1 MKKLPIEFYK
11 RKNVV
16 QIAQE
21 LLGKIIVTNIDGIKT
36 SGRIVETEAYAG
48 ITDKASHAYAGK
60 RTSRNEH
67 MYGEAAITY
76 VYICYGIH
84 QMFNIITNDEKIPDA
99 ILIRSVEPLEGI
111 EDMLIRTGKKIPD
124 NTITKG
130 PGNVGKALGIFKIHS
145 GINLT
150 GETIFLASDDY
161 IMEDAMI
168 GTSARIGVQ
177 YAGQD
182 ALLPYR
188 LFIKGNKFVSGK
200 SK

>member
-16 QIAQE
+16 HIAQE

-48 ITDKASHAYAGK
+48 ITDKASHAFAGK
-60 RTSRNEH
+60 RTSLNEH
-67 MYGEAAITY
+67 MYGEAAIAY

-84 QMFNIITNDEKIPDA
+84 QMFNIITNDEEIPDA
-99 ILIRSVEPLEGI
+99 ILIRAVEPLEGM
-111 EDMLIRTGKKIPD
+111 EDMLIRTGKKKPD

-150 GETIFLASDDY
+150 GDTIFLASDDY
-161 IMEDAMI
+161 KIQEEMI
-168 GTSARIGVQ
+168 GTSTRIGVQ

-188 LFIKGNKFVSGK
+188 FFIKGNKFVSGK

>member
-99 ILIRSVEPLEGI
+99 ILIRAVEPLEGI

-150 GETIFLASDDY
+150 GETIFLAFDDY
-161 IMEDAMI
+161 KLEDAMI

-188 LFIKGNKFVSGK
+188 FFIKGNKFVSGK